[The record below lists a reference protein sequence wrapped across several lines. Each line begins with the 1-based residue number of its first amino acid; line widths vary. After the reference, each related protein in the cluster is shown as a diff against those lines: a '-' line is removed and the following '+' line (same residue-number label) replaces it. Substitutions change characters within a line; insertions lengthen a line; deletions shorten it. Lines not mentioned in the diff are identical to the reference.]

1 MRARRVRDVHR
12 PRGRRARALVPGAPR
27 RSPGCPDHDSRRH
40 GRGRASP
47 SAPAGVRGARRRPV
61 RLLHAGHPPHRSGAS
76 RGPAESHAPG
86 DQGGAR
92 GQPLPLHRVHEDPR
106 RRRARRLADRGSTMS
121 DDPRRSSE
129 GKHEFAVIGR
139 PLPKID
145 AWAKVIGETKYADDL
160 FLPRM
165 AYGRLLRS
173 PHGHALI
180 KRIDTSQ
187 DEEALCT
194 EKVRMVGDAVAA
206 VAAVDEETAERAC
219 RLIDVEYEPLRALMS
234 IEESLAHPEVRIHE
248 YGDGPNVH
256 KNVALQFGDVEAA
269 FARADLVREDVFFY
283 EGNTH
288 LPMEQHA
295 AVAQWG
301 ADGKLTLWS
310 STQTPHYVH
319 RLLARILDVP
329 AAHIRVIATAVGGGF
344 GGKLDPFA
352 HEIAACK
359 LSQLIGRPVKIAC
372 TREEVFYIHRGRH
385 PVLMWI
391 KTGFTRE
398 GDITGCHLRTWLDG
412 GAYGSY
418 GVAST
423 FYTGVINPV
432 TYKMPVYKFEGAR
445 VFTNKPPC
453 GPKRGHG
460 TPQPRFALECQLDK
474 AAEQLGL
481 DPAEMRKRILAEPFT
496 KTANHLTVTTIGL
509 GECIDRVVEASG
521 WRTKWRGFRSEGAPT
536 EPPPEP
542 GCAGGARART
552 RRGIGIAC
560 SAYLTG
566 AGTAVYWNSM
576 PHSGVILRADRSGG
590 VAVLCGATDIGQ
602 GSDSILAYL
611 PAEILG
617 IDPKDVHVHPADT
630 SLTPVD
636 LGSYSSRVT
645 LMCGM
650 AAIQASQRLREVIAQ
665 AVARKLEVEPGALAF
680 RERKVG
686 VAADWERAVP
696 FAQAVELAEAMHGV
710 LAFAGS
716 YAPPKRA
723 GKYKGGGVGPSPC
736 YSYSACVVELSVDEE
751 TGEIEL
757 HDVWIGHDLGR
768 ALNPLL
774 AEGQIEG
781 SVYMGIGEA
790 LMEGQIFRKGVHK
803 NPSLL
808 EYKSPTTLETPEIH
822 TFLVETDDPEGP
834 FGAKEAGQGP
844 LLPVIPAIANAVY
857 HAVGVRCDEVPI
869 TPEMILKGLELRR
882 QGRPARVGPAR
893 IPLFTFKAPVVVESA
908 FGQPA
913 DAIAVRP
920 FQP

>member
-1 MRARRVRDVHR
+1 MN
-12 PRGRRARALVPGAPR
+12 
-27 RSPGCPDHDSRRH
+27 
-40 GRGRASP
+40 
-47 SAPAGVRGARRRPV
+47 
-61 RLLHAGHPPHRSGAS
+61 
-76 RGPAESHAPG
+76 
-86 DQGGAR
+86 
-92 GQPLPLHRVHEDPR
+92 
-106 RRRARRLADRGSTMS
+106 
-121 DDPRRSSE
+121 
-129 GKHEFAVIGR
+129 KHEFTVIGR

-145 AWAKVIGETKYADDL
+145 AWAKVVGETRYADDL
-160 FLPRM
+160 VMARM
-165 AYGRLLRS
+165 AHGKLLRS
-173 PHGHALI
+173 THPHALI
-180 KRIDTSQ
+180 KLIDTSRARALPGVYAVITGADLPRVKFGILPVSQ
-187 DEEALCT
+187 DEEALCN
-194 EKVRMVGDAVAA
+194 ERVRMVGDAVAA
-206 VAAVDEETAERAC
+206 VAAQDEETAEAAC
-219 RLIDVEYEPLRALMS
+219 RLIEVEYEPLPALMS
-234 IEESLAHPEVRIHE
+234 IEESLGHPEVRIHE

-319 RLLARILDVP
+319 RLLAKILDVP
-329 AAHIRVIATAVGGGF
+329 PAHIRVIATPVGGGF

-359 LSQLIGRPVKIAC
+359 LSQLTGRPVKITL
-372 TREEVFYIHRGRH
+372 TREEVFYVHRGRH
-385 PVLMWI
+385 PVLMWL
-391 KTGFTRE
+391 KTGFTRDGE
-398 GDITGCHLRTWLDG
+398 ITGSHIKTWLDG

-460 TPQPRFALECQLDK
+460 TPQPRFALEVQIDK

-481 DPAEMRKRILAEPFT
+481 DPAEMRRRIVCEPFT

-509 GECIDRVVEASG
+509 GECIDKVVEASG
-521 WRTKWRGFRSEGAPT
+521 WRDKWRGWQ
-536 EPPPEP
+536 PP
-542 GCAGGARART
+542 AR
-552 RRGIGIAC
+552 RRGPKRRGVGVAC
-560 SAYLTG
+560 SAYMTG
-566 AGTAVYWNSM
+566 AGTAIYWNSM
-576 PHSGVILRADRSGG
+576 PHSGVVLRADRSGG
-590 VAVLCGATDIGQ
+590 VSVLCGATDIGQ

-611 PAEILG
+611 PAEVLG
-617 IDPKDVHVHPADT
+617 LDPKDVHVHPADT
-630 SLTPVD
+630 TLTPVD

-650 AAIQASQRLREVIAQ
+650 AAIQAAERLRAVMSR
-665 AVARKLEVEPGALAF
+665 AVARKFEVAAERLVF
-680 RERKVG
+680 RDRKVG
-686 VAADWERAVP
+686 VPDDWEKAVP
-696 FAQAVELAEAMHGV
+696 FSQAVELAEAMHGV
-710 LAFAGS
+710 LAFPGS

-736 YSYSACVVELSVDEE
+736 YSYSACVVELTVDEE
-751 TGEIEL
+751 TGEVEL
-757 HDVWIGHDLGR
+757 HDVWIGHDIGR

-774 AEGQIEG
+774 VEGQVEG

-790 LMEGQIFRKGVHK
+790 LMEAQVFRKGLHK
-803 NPSLL
+803 HPSLL

-822 TFLVETDDPEGP
+822 TILIETDDPEGP

-844 LLPVIPAIANAVY
+844 LLPVLPAIANAVY
-857 HAVGVRCDEVPI
+857 NAVGVRVDEVPI
-869 TPEMILKGLELRR
+869 VPEKILKGLELKR
-882 QGRPARVGPAR
+882 QGKTPRVGPER
-893 IPLFTFKAPVVVESA
+893 IPLFKFKEPLVVESA

-920 FQP
+920 FADQDTSR

>member
-1 MRARRVRDVHR
+1 MRSSC
-12 PRGRRARALVPGAPR
+12 PCTR
-27 RSPGCPDHDSRRH
+27 RSSRGC
-40 GRGRASP
+40 GRTW
-47 SAPAGVRGARRRPV
+47 
-61 RLLHAGHPPHRSGAS
+61 AS
-76 RGPAESHAPG
+76 RGPSTGASSVSAGRAPSSWT
-86 DQGGAR
+86 ASPCSR
-92 GQPLPLHRVHEDPR
+92 AWRSPPISWVPR
-106 RRRARRLADRGSTMS
+106 SRQSKAWPRAGVSIRSSRRSRSSAPPSAVTARRASSSPL
-121 DDPRRSSE
+121 RRSS
-129 GKHEFAVIGR
+129 
-139 PLPKID
+139 P
-145 AWAKVIGETKYADDL
+145 T
-160 FLPRM
+160 
-165 AYGRLLRS
+165 GRLLRS

-180 KRIDTSQ
+180 KRIDTSQARALPGVYAVITGSDLPRVKFGILPVSQ

-219 RLIDVEYEPLRALMS
+219 RLIDVEYEPLPALMS

-256 KNVALQFGDVEAA
+256 KNVSLQFGDIEAA
-269 FARADLVREDVFFY
+269 FARADLVREDVFFF

-319 RLLARILDVP
+319 RLLAKILDVP
-329 AAHIRVIATAVGGGF
+329 PAHIRVIATPVGGGF

-359 LSQLIGRPVKIAC
+359 LSQLTGRPVKITL
-372 TREEVFYIHRGRH
+372 TREEVFYVHRGRH
-385 PVLMWI
+385 PVLMWL
-391 KTGFTRE
+391 KTGFTRDGE
-398 GDITGCHLRTWLDG
+398 ITGSHIKTWLDG

-460 TPQPRFALECQLDK
+460 TPQPRFALEVQIDK

-481 DPAEMRKRILAEPFT
+481 DPAEMRRRIVCEPFT

-509 GECIDRVVEASG
+509 GECIDKVVEASG
-521 WRTKWRGFRSEGAPT
+521 WRDKWRGWQ
-536 EPPPEP
+536 PP
-542 GCAGGARART
+542 AR
-552 RRGIGIAC
+552 RRGPKRRGVGVAC
-560 SAYLTG
+560 SAYMTG
-566 AGTAVYWNSM
+566 AGTAIYWNNM
-576 PHSGVILRADRSGG
+576 PHSGVVLRADRSGG
-590 VAVLCGATDIGQ
+590 VSVLCGATDIGQ
-602 GSDSILAYL
+602 GSDSILAYP
-611 PAEILG
+611 PAEVLG
-617 IDPKDVHVHPADT
+617 LDPKDVHVHPADT
-630 SLTPVD
+630 TLTPVD

-650 AAIQASQRLREVIAQ
+650 AAIQAAERLRAVMSR
-665 AVARKLEVEPGALAF
+665 AVARKLEVAAERLVF
-680 RERKVG
+680 RDRKVG
-686 VAADWERAVP
+686 VPDDWEKAVP
-696 FAQAVELAEAMHGV
+696 FSQAVELAEAMHGV
-710 LAFAGS
+710 LAFPGS

-736 YSYSACVVELSVDEE
+736 YSYSACVVELTVDEE
-751 TGEIEL
+751 TGEVEL
-757 HDVWIGHDLGR
+757 HDVWIGHDIGR

-774 AEGQIEG
+774 VEGQVEG

-790 LMEGQIFRKGVHK
+790 LMEAQVFRKGLHK
-803 NPSLL
+803 HPSLL

-822 TFLVETDDPEGP
+822 TILIETDDPEGP

-844 LLPVIPAIANAVY
+844 LLPVLPAIANAVY
-857 HAVGVRCDEVPI
+857 NAVGVRVDEVPI
-869 TPEMILKGLELRR
+869 VPEKILKGLELKR
-882 QGRPARVGPAR
+882 QGKTPRVGPER
-893 IPLFTFKAPVVVESA
+893 IPLFKFKEPLVVESA

-920 FQP
+920 FADQDTRR

>member
-1 MRARRVRDVHR
+1 VST
-12 PRGRRARALVPGAPR
+12 GTTK
-27 RSPGCPDHDSRRH
+27 
-40 GRGRASP
+40 
-47 SAPAGVRGARRRPV
+47 
-61 RLLHAGHPPHRSGAS
+61 
-76 RGPAESHAPG
+76 G
-86 DQGGAR
+86 DF
-92 GQPLPLHRVHEDPR
+92 
-106 RRRARRLADRGSTMS
+106 T
-121 DDPRRSSE
+121 
-129 GKHEFAVIGR
+129 VIGQ

-145 AWAKVIGETKYADDL
+145 AWAKVTGETRYADDL
-160 FLPRM
+160 VLPRM
-165 AYGRLLRS
+165 AFGRLLRS
-173 PHGHALI
+173 PHAHARI
-180 KRIDTSQ
+180 VSIDTSRAKALDGVYAVITGADLPRVKFGILPVSQ
-187 DEEALCT
+187 DEEALCVD
-194 EKVRMVGDAVAA
+194 KVRMVGDAVAA

-219 RLIDVEYEPLRALMS
+219 RLIDVVYEPLPALMS

-256 KNVALQFGDVEAA
+256 KNVALQFGDVDAA
-269 FARADLVREDVFFY
+269 FAASHLVREDVVFY

-295 AVAQWG
+295 AVAHFA

-319 RLLARILDVP
+319 RLLAKILDLP
-329 AAHIRVIATAVGGGF
+329 AAHIRVIAAPVGGGF

-352 HEIAACK
+352 HEIAACR
-359 LSQLIGRPVKIAC
+359 LSQLTGRPVKIAC

-391 KTGFTRE
+391 KTGFTKD
-398 GDITGCHLRTWLDG
+398 GDITGSHIRTWLDG

-445 VFTNKPPC
+445 IFTNKPPC

-460 TPQPRFALECQLDK
+460 TPQPRFALEIQIDK

-481 DPAEMRKRILAEPFT
+481 DPADMRRRIVCEPFT

-509 GECIDRVVEASG
+509 GECIDKVVEASG
-521 WRTKWRGFRSEGAPT
+521 WRDK
-536 EPPPEP
+536 
-542 GCAGGARART
+542 RARFMKLAGEAPDKPLWQAG
-552 RRGIGIAC
+552 RRKGIGIAC
-560 SAYLTG
+560 SSYMTG
-566 AGTAVYWNSM
+566 AGTAIYWNSM
-576 PHSGVILRADRSGG
+576 PHSGVVLRADRSGC
-590 VAVLCGATDIGQ
+590 VSVLCGATDIGQ

-611 PAEILG
+611 PAEVLG

-650 AAIQASQRLREVIAQ
+650 AAIQAAERLKRAIFA
-665 AVARKLEVEPGALAF
+665 AVAAKLGVETSALVA

-686 VAADWERAVP
+686 VPDDWDRAVT

-723 GKYKGGGVGPSPC
+723 GKFKGGGVGPSPC
-736 YSYSACVVELSVDEE
+736 YSYSACVVELTVDED
-751 TGEIEL
+751 TGWIEL
-757 HDVWIGHDLGR
+757 DDIWIAHDIGR

-774 AEGQIEG
+774 VEGQVEG

-790 LMEGQIFRKGVHK
+790 LMEEQVFRKGVHK
-803 NPSLL
+803 APSMLD
-808 EYKSPTTLETPEIH
+808 YKSPTTMETPEIH
-822 TFLVETDDPEGP
+822 TMLVETDDPDGP

-844 LLPVIPAIANAVY
+844 LLPVMPAIANAIY
-857 HAVGVRCDEVPI
+857 QAIGVRVDEVPI
-869 TPEMILKGLELRR
+869 TPDKIMKGLDLRR
-882 QGRPARVGPAR
+882 RGKPARVGPVSL
-893 IPLFTFKAPVVVESA
+893 PLFKFKEPLAVESA

-913 DAIAVRP
+913 EAIAVRP
-920 FQP
+920 FADENTRP

>member
-1 MRARRVRDVHR
+1 MTK
-12 PRGRRARALVPGAPR
+12 
-27 RSPGCPDHDSRRH
+27 
-40 GRGRASP
+40 
-47 SAPAGVRGARRRPV
+47 
-61 RLLHAGHPPHRSGAS
+61 
-76 RGPAESHAPG
+76 
-86 DQGGAR
+86 
-92 GQPLPLHRVHEDPR
+92 
-106 RRRARRLADRGSTMS
+106 DRFT
-121 DDPRRSSE
+121 
-129 GKHEFAVIGR
+129 VIGQ

-145 AWAKVIGETKYADDL
+145 AWAKVTGETRYADDL
-160 FLPRM
+160 VLPRM
-165 AYGRLLRS
+165 AHGKLLRS
-173 PHGHALI
+173 AHAHARI
-180 KRIDTSQ
+180 RAIDTTRARELPGVLAVITGADLPRVKFGILPVSQ

-194 EKVRMVGDAVAA
+194 DKVRMVGDAVAA

-219 RLIDVEYEPLRALMS
+219 RLIAVDYEPLPALMS
-234 IEESLAHPEVRIHE
+234 IEDSLAHPEVRIHE

-256 KNVALQFGDVEAA
+256 KNVALQFGDVDAA
-269 FARADLVREDVFFY
+269 FAAADLVREDVFFY

-288 LPMEQHA
+288 LPLEQHA
-295 AVAQWG
+295 AVAHWA

-319 RLLARILDVP
+319 RLLAKILDVP
-329 AAHIRVIATAVGGGF
+329 AAHVRVVAAPVGGGF

-359 LSQLIGRPVKIAC
+359 LSQLTGRPVKIAC

-391 KTGFTRE
+391 KTGFTRD

-432 TYKMPVYKFEGAR
+432 TYKMPVYKFEAAR

-481 DPAEMRKRILAEPFT
+481 DPADMRRRIAAEPFT

-509 GECIDRVVEASG
+509 GECIDRVVEASS
-521 WRTKWRGFRSEGAPT
+521 WRDKRERYA
-536 EPPPEP
+536 
-542 GCAGGARART
+542 AAARAAGDKPVWQARK
-552 RRGIGIAC
+552 RKGIGIAC

-566 AGTAVYWNSM
+566 AGTAIYWNSM
-576 PHSGVILRADRSGG
+576 PHSGVVVRADRSGG
-590 VAVLCGATDIGQ
+590 VTVLCGATDIGQ

-611 PAEILG
+611 PAEVLG

-645 LMCGM
+645 LMCGI
-650 AAIQASQRLREVIAQ
+650 AAIQASERLRRVLFTAVGARLGVEPSAL
-665 AVARKLEVEPGALAF
+665 VAR
-680 RERKVG
+680 ERRIG
-686 VAADWERAVP
+686 VPDDWDRAVP
-696 FAQAVELAEAMHGV
+696 FAQAVELGEAMHGV
-710 LAFAGS
+710 LAFPGS

-736 YSYSACVVELSVDEE
+736 YSYSACVVELTVDED
-751 TGEIEL
+751 TGWIEL
-757 HDVWIGHDLGR
+757 DDVWIAHDVGR

-774 AEGQIEG
+774 VEGQVEG

-790 LMEGQIFRKGVHK
+790 LMEEQVFRKGLHK
-803 NPSLL
+803 TPSLL
-808 EYKSPTTLETPEIH
+808 DYKSPTTLETPDIH
-822 TFLVETDDPEGP
+822 TFIVETDDPEGP

-844 LLPVIPAIANAVY
+844 LLPVMPAIASAVY
-857 HAVGVRCDEVPI
+857 QAVGVRVDEVPI
-869 TPEMILKGLELRR
+869 TPDKVLRGLELRR
-882 QGRPARVGPAR
+882 QGKPAR
-893 IPLFTFKAPVVVESA
+893 IGPDRLPLFTFKEPIVVESA

-913 DAIAVRP
+913 EAIAVRP
-920 FQP
+920 FADEPRP

>member
-1 MRARRVRDVHR
+1 MRD
-12 PRGRRARALVPGAPR
+12 
-27 RSPGCPDHDSRRH
+27 
-40 GRGRASP
+40 
-47 SAPAGVRGARRRPV
+47 
-61 RLLHAGHPPHRSGAS
+61 
-76 RGPAESHAPG
+76 
-86 DQGGAR
+86 
-92 GQPLPLHRVHEDPR
+92 GQPQK
-106 RRRARRLADRGSTMS
+106 S
-121 DDPRRSSE
+121 DLT
-129 GKHEFAVIGR
+129 VVGR

-145 AWAKVIGETKYADDL
+145 AWGKVTGETRYADDL
-160 FLPRM
+160 VLPRM
-165 AYGRLLRS
+165 AFGKLLRS
-173 PHGHALI
+173 PHAHARI
-180 KRIDTSQ
+180 VSIDTARARALPGVYAVITGHDLPRVKFGILPVSQ

-194 EKVRMVGDAVAA
+194 EKVRMVGDPVAA
-206 VAAVDEETAERAC
+206 VAAVDEETAEAAC
-219 RLIDVEYEPLRALMS
+219 RLVDVQYEPLPALMS
-234 IEESLAHPEVRIHE
+234 IQDSLAHPEVRIHE

-269 FARADLVREDVFFY
+269 FAASHLVREDVFHF

-295 AVAQWG
+295 ALAHFG

-319 RLLARILDVP
+319 RLLTKILDLP
-329 AAHIRVIATAVGGGF
+329 GAHIRVIAAPVGGGF

-352 HEIAACK
+352 HEIAACR
-359 LSQLIGRPVKIAC
+359 LSQLTGRPVKIAC

-385 PVLMWI
+385 PVLMWLR
-391 KTGFTRE
+391 TGFTKD
-398 GDITGCHLRTWLDG
+398 GDITASHIRTWLDG

-474 AAEQLGL
+474 AAEQLGI
-481 DPAEMRKRILAEPFT
+481 DPADLRLRILAEPFT

-509 GECIDRVVEASG
+509 RECLEKVIEASG
-521 WRTKWRGFRSEGAPT
+521 WRDKRPRHA
-536 EPPPEP
+536 
-542 GCAGGARART
+542 AAARADGPRPLWQP
-552 RRGIGIAC
+552 RRRKGVGIAA
-560 SAYLTG
+560 SAYMTG
-566 AGTAVYWNSM
+566 AGTAIYWNSM
-576 PHSGVILRADRSGG
+576 PHSGVVLRADRSGS
-590 VAVLCGATDIGQ
+590 VTVLCGATDIGQ

-611 PAEILG
+611 PAEVLG
-617 IDPKDVHVHPADT
+617 IEPKDVHVQAADT

-650 AAIQASQRLREVIAQ
+650 AAIQAATRLRTAIAA
-665 AVARKLEVEPGALAF
+665 AVAAKLETTPDRLAF
-680 RERKVG
+680 RDRKVG
-686 VAADWERAVP
+686 VPEDWDKAVP
-696 FAQAVELAEAMHGV
+696 FAQAVELGEAAHGV
-710 LAFAGS
+710 LAFPGA
-716 YAPPKRA
+716 YAPPRRA

-736 YSYSACVVELSVDEE
+736 YSYSACVVELTVDED
-751 TGEIEL
+751 TGWVDL
-757 HDVWIGHDLGR
+757 DDVWIAHDIGR

-774 AEGQIEG
+774 VEGQVEG

-790 LMEGQIFRKGVHK
+790 LMEAQVFRKGLHK
-803 NPSLL
+803 HPSLL

-844 LLPVIPAIANAVY
+844 LLPVIPAIANAIY
-857 HAVGVRCDEVPI
+857 HAVGVRLDQVPI
-869 TPEMILKGLELRR
+869 TPDLVLRGLELKR
-882 QGRPARVGPAR
+882 QGKPAR
-893 IPLFTFKAPVVVESA
+893 IGPDRLPLFRFKEPLVVESA

-913 DAIAVRP
+913 DAVAVRP
-920 FQP
+920 FADTPTPGAEKRDATA

>member
-1 MRARRVRDVHR
+1 MSKRFSVV
-12 PRGRRARALVPGAPR
+12 
-27 RSPGCPDHDSRRH
+27 
-40 GRGRASP
+40 
-47 SAPAGVRGARRRPV
+47 
-61 RLLHAGHPPHRSGAS
+61 
-76 RGPAESHAPG
+76 
-86 DQGGAR
+86 
-92 GQPLPLHRVHEDPR
+92 GQ
-106 RRRARRLADRGSTMS
+106 
-121 DDPRRSSE
+121 
-129 GKHEFAVIGR
+129 

-145 AWAKVIGETKYADDL
+145 AWGKVTGDTRYADDL
-160 FLPRM
+160 VLPRM
-165 AYGRLLRS
+165 AFGKLLRS
-173 PHGHALI
+173 PHAHA
-180 KRIDTSQ
+180 RITRVDTTLAKAVPGVYAVITGADLPRVKFGILPVSQ

-194 EKVRMVGDAVAA
+194 DKVRMVGDPVAA
-206 VAAVDEETAERAC
+206 VAAIDEETADRAC
-219 RLIDVEYEPLRALMS
+219 RLIQVDYEPLPALMS
-234 IEESLAHPEVRIHE
+234 IQESLAHPEVRIHE

-269 FARADLVREDVFFY
+269 FATADLVREDVFFY

-295 AVAQWG
+295 AVAH
-301 ADGKLTLWS
+301 ATPDGKLTLWS

-319 RLLARILDVP
+319 RLLAKILDMP
-329 AAHIRVIATAVGGGF
+329 AAHIRVIAAPVGGGF

-352 HEIAACK
+352 HEIAACR

-391 KTGFTRE
+391 KTGFTKA
-398 GDITGCHLRTWLDG
+398 GDITGCHLKTWLDG

-445 VFTNKPPC
+445 IFTNKPPC

-460 TPQPRFALECQLDK
+460 TPQPRFALEVQLDK

-481 DPAEMRKRILAEPFT
+481 DPADMRRRILVEPFT

-509 GECIDRVVEASG
+509 GECIDKVVEASG
-521 WRTKWRGFRSEGAPT
+521 WRDKHPRYRTAAET
-536 EPPPEP
+536 EPAKPLWQP
-542 GCAGGARART
+542 RR
-552 RRGIGIAC
+552 RRGVGIAC
-560 SAYLTG
+560 SSYMTG
-566 AGTAVYWNSM
+566 AGTAIYWNSM
-576 PHSGVILRADRSGG
+576 PHSGVVLRADRSGG
-590 VAVLCGATDIGQ
+590 VTVLCGATDIGQ

-611 PAEILG
+611 VAEVLG
-617 IDPKDVHVHPADT
+617 LDPKDVHVHPADT

-645 LMCGM
+645 LMCGQATIQAAERLR
-650 AAIQASQRLREVIAQ
+650 AAIFT
-665 AVARKLEVEPGALAF
+665 AVAAKLEVSKDTLVA

-686 VAADWERAVP
+686 APNDWDKAVD
-696 FAQAVELAEAMHGV
+696 FAKAVELGEAMHGV

-736 YSYSACVVELSVDEE
+736 YSYSACVVELSVDED
-751 TGEIEL
+751 TGEVEL
-757 HDVWIGHDLGR
+757 HDVWIAHDIGR

-774 AEGQIEG
+774 AEGQVEG

-790 LMEGQIFRKGVHK
+790 LMEAQVFRKNVHK
-803 NPSLL
+803 APSML

-822 TFLVETDDPEGP
+822 TILVDTDDPEGP

-844 LLPVIPAIANAVY
+844 LLPVMPAIANAIY
-857 HAVGVRCDEVPI
+857 QAVGVRVDEIPI
-869 TPEMILKGLELRR
+869 TSEKVLKGLQLKR
-882 QGRPARVGPAR
+882 QGKSPRVGPDR
-893 IPLFTFKAPVVVESA
+893 VPLFTFKEPLVVESA
-908 FGQPA
+908 FGAPA
-913 DAIAVRP
+913 EEIALRP
-920 FQP
+920 FADGATRA

>member
-1 MRARRVRDVHR
+1 MSKEAFTVV
-12 PRGRRARALVPGAPR
+12 
-27 RSPGCPDHDSRRH
+27 
-40 GRGRASP
+40 
-47 SAPAGVRGARRRPV
+47 
-61 RLLHAGHPPHRSGAS
+61 
-76 RGPAESHAPG
+76 
-86 DQGGAR
+86 
-92 GQPLPLHRVHEDPR
+92 GQ
-106 RRRARRLADRGSTMS
+106 
-121 DDPRRSSE
+121 
-129 GKHEFAVIGR
+129 

-145 AWAKVIGETKYADDL
+145 AWGKVTGETRYADDL
-160 FLPRM
+160 VLPRM
-165 AYGRLLRS
+165 AYGKLLRS
-173 PHGHALI
+173 AHAHARI
-180 KRIDTSQ
+180 VSIDTARARALPGVLAVITGHDLPRVKFGILPVSQ

-206 VAAVDEETAERAC
+206 VAAVDEETAEAAT
-219 RLIDVEYEPLRALMS
+219 RLIDVQYEPLPALMS
-234 IEESLAHPEVRIHE
+234 IHESLAHPEVRIHE

-256 KNVALQFGDVEAA
+256 KNVALQFGDVDKA
-269 FARADLVREDVFFY
+269 FAESHLVREDVFYF

-295 AVAQWG
+295 AVAHWT

-319 RLLARILDVP
+319 RLLTKILAVP
-329 AAHIRVIATAVGGGF
+329 GAHIRVIAAPVGGGF

-359 LSQLIGRPVKIAC
+359 LSQLTGRPVKIAC

-385 PVLMWI
+385 PVLMWL
-391 KTGFTRE
+391 KTGFTRD
-398 GDITGCHLRTWLDG
+398 GDITGSHIRTWLDG

-474 AAEQLGL
+474 AAEQLGI
-481 DPAEMRKRILAEPFT
+481 DPADLRRRIIAEPFT

-509 GECIDRVVEASG
+509 GECIDKVVEASG
-521 WRTKWRGFRSEGAPT
+521 WRDK
-536 EPPPEP
+536 
-542 GCAGGARART
+542 RARYGEAAKHAAT
-552 RRGIGIAC
+552 KPLWQSRKRKGVGIAG
-560 SAYLTG
+560 SAYMTG
-566 AGTAVYWNSM
+566 AGTAIYWNNM
-576 PHSGVILRADRSGG
+576 PHSGVVIRADRSGA

-611 PAEILG
+611 PAEVLG
-617 IDPKDVHVHPADT
+617 IEPKDVHVHPADT

-650 AAIQASQRLREVIAQ
+650 AAIQAATRLREVVAR
-665 AVARKLEVEPGALAF
+665 AVARKLETTPERITF

-686 VAADWERAVP
+686 VIEDWDKAVP
-696 FAQAVELAEAMHGV
+696 FAQAIELAEAMHGV

-736 YSYSACVVELSVDEE
+736 YSYSACVVELTVDED
-751 TGEIEL
+751 TGWLEL
-757 HDVWIGHDLGR
+757 DDVWIAHDIGR

-774 AEGQIEG
+774 VEGQVEG

-790 LMEGQIFRKGVHK
+790 LMEGQVFRKGLHK
-803 NPSLL
+803 HPSML

-822 TFLVETDDPEGP
+822 TYLVETDDPEGP

-844 LLPVIPAIANAVY
+844 LLPVIPAIANAIY
-857 HAVGVRCDEVPI
+857 HATGVRIDQVPI
-869 TPEMILKGLELRR
+869 TPDMVLRGLDLKR
-882 QGRPARVGPAR
+882 QGKPAR
-893 IPLFTFKAPVVVESA
+893 IGPDKLPLFRFKEPLVVESA
-908 FGQPA
+908 FGQTA
-913 DAIAVRP
+913 DAVAIRP
-920 FQP
+920 FADG

>member
-1 MRARRVRDVHR
+1 MTKNRFTVV
-12 PRGRRARALVPGAPR
+12 
-27 RSPGCPDHDSRRH
+27 
-40 GRGRASP
+40 
-47 SAPAGVRGARRRPV
+47 
-61 RLLHAGHPPHRSGAS
+61 
-76 RGPAESHAPG
+76 
-86 DQGGAR
+86 
-92 GQPLPLHRVHEDPR
+92 GQ
-106 RRRARRLADRGSTMS
+106 
-121 DDPRRSSE
+121 
-129 GKHEFAVIGR
+129 

-145 AWAKVIGETKYADDL
+145 AWAKVTGETRYADDL
-160 FLPRM
+160 AMPRL
-165 AYGRLLRS
+165 AHGRLLRS
-173 PHGHALI
+173 AHAHARI
-180 KRIDTSQ
+180 RGIDTTRARELPGVYAVITGADLPRVKFGILPVSQ

-194 EKVRMVGDAVAA
+194 EKVRMVGDALAA

-219 RLIDVEYEPLRALMS
+219 KLIEVDYEPLPALMS
-234 IEESLAHPEVRIHE
+234 IQDSLAHPEVRIHE

-269 FARADLVREDVFFY
+269 FARADLVREDVFYF

-295 AVAQWG
+295 AVAHWA

-319 RLLARILDVP
+319 RLLAKILDVP
-329 AAHIRVIATAVGGGF
+329 AAHIRVVAAPVGGGF

-359 LSQLIGRPVKIAC
+359 LSQLTGRPVKITC
-372 TREEVFYIHRGRH
+372 NREEVFYIHRGRH

-391 KTGFTRE
+391 KTGFTRQ

-481 DPAEMRKRILAEPFT
+481 DPADMRRGILAEPFT
-496 KTANHLTVTTIGL
+496 KTATHLTVTTIGL
-509 GECIDRVVEASG
+509 GECIDKVVEASG
-521 WRTKWRGFRSEGAPT
+521 WRDKRPRYQTAAADQTPKPLWQPRKRK
-536 EPPPEP
+536 
-542 GCAGGARART
+542 
-552 RRGIGIAC
+552 GIGIAC
-560 SAYLTG
+560 SAYMTG
-566 AGTAVYWNSM
+566 AGTAIYWNSM
-576 PHSGVILRADRSGG
+576 PHSGVVVRADRSGG
-590 VAVLCGATDIGQ
+590 VTVLCGATDIGQ

-611 PAEILG
+611 VAEVLG
-617 IDPKDVHVHPADT
+617 IEPKDVHVHPADT

-645 LMCGM
+645 LMCGQ
-650 AAIQASQRLREVIAQ
+650 AVIQAGERLKAVMFK
-665 AVARKLEVEPGALAF
+665 AVAAKLGVEPAALVA
-680 RERKVG
+680 REQKVG
-686 VAADWERAVP
+686 VPDDWDKALT
-696 FAQAVELAEAMHGV
+696 FAQAVELGEAMHGV

-736 YSYSACVVELSVDEE
+736 YSYSACVVELTVDED
-751 TGEIEL
+751 TAAVEL
-757 HDVWIGHDLGR
+757 SDVWIAHDVGR

-774 AEGQIEG
+774 VEGQVEG
-781 SVYMGIGEA
+781 SIYMGIGEA
-790 LMEGQIFRKGVHK
+790 LMEEQVFRKNLHK
-803 NPSLL
+803 TPSMLD
-808 EYKSPTTLETPEIH
+808 YKSPTTLETPEIH

-844 LLPVIPAIANAVY
+844 LLPVIPAIANAIY
-857 HAVGVRCDEVPI
+857 QATGVRLDEVPI
-869 TPEMILKGLELRR
+869 TPDKILKGLELKR
-882 QGRPARVGPAR
+882 QGKTAR
-893 IPLFTFKAPVVVESA
+893 IGPEKLPLFAFKEPLVVDSA
-908 FGQPA
+908 FGHPA
-913 DAIAVRP
+913 DAIAARP
-920 FQP
+920 FADTQT